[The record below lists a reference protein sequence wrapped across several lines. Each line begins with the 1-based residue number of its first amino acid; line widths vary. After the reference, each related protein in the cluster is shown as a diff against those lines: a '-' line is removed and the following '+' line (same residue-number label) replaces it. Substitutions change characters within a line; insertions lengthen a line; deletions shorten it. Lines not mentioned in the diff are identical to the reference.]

1 MLIVSC
7 LQASKLEVLN
17 FELMMFSLD
26 IMVYITTIFAHF
38 IVFFDE
44 KIVHTLYGANILFYV
59 VHYFM
64 PKVPSKKPVKTT
76 TSKAA
81 KPAAKKAVSNKKAP
95 AKINAVKKEV
105 AVSEKNT
112 KMTSSTNK
120 PSSDI
125 I

>member
-64 PKVPSKKPVKTT
+64 PKTPVKKAVKAT
-76 TSKAA
+76 TSKTT
-81 KPAAKKAVSNKKAP
+81 KPV
-95 AKINAVKKEV
+95 VKKTPPTKKVAEV
-105 AVSEKNT
+105 IEKKT
-112 KMTSSTNK
+112 KSIPSTK
-120 PSSDI
+120 KSASDI